1 MTIMQE
7 KERNNVLRRI
17 YNRIFRVKTVA
28 ISKEEQWRARGVKI
42 GKNFDAPDSVIDY
55 CFGFLVT
62 IGDNV
67 TLSGTTVL
75 AHDGSTKKIL
85 GYSKVG
91 NVVIGNN
98 VFVGY
103 GSIILP
109 NVHIGNNVIVGA
121 GTIVSKDI
129 PDNVVVVQ
137 GKDSTYRVLCT
148 YDEYI
153 EKNKKNLEI
162 LPVSNILFKDRTPE
176 QQKEWCNVLEKS
188 RGGYDL

>member
-1 MTIMQE
+1 MKIFR
-7 KERNNVLRRI
+7 KI
-17 YNRIFRVKTVA
+17 YNHILSSKKS
-28 ISKEEQWRARGVKI
+28 ISKEDQWRERGVRI

-109 NVHIGNNVIVGA
+109 NVRIGNNVIVGA

-137 GKDSTYRVLCT
+137 GKESTYRILCS
-148 YDEYI
+148 YDEYV
-153 EKNKKNLEI
+153 EKNKQKINN
-162 LPVSNILFKDRTPE
+162 LPVSNILFEQRSSE
-176 QQKEWCNVLEKS
+176 QQEDWRNLLGS
-188 RGGYDL
+188 NGGYDL